1 MKEIQRFVVGS
12 DVKSLEDGLFQ
23 DLPALREVDFAN
35 CGARLQIPKECFK
48 GCTAL
53 RRCIYP
59 GCSDVPTATSQQKI
73 CQSTFQAC
81 QNLTGLVMPTSIR
94 EIEENAFRGCK
105 SLPSIDIGSSTT
117 SVDQAAFA
125 ECESL
130 QRINGGSGLKV
141 IETSAF
147 SNCTQL
153 TSFSRF
159 ASADKTQTL
168 NVVGEYA
175 FANTG
180 LKKANLSLSST
191 INSTWWGDYCFA
203 SCYNLEEV
211 KFYNSIYLG
220 SHMFE
225 KCINLKKVEFDD
237 GQNNYVGKYVFN
249 GCSSLTSMTFSKK
262 QFSFLEGMFKDC
274 TSLKKIGFD
283 GYDDGGFQFVQ
294 KNAFAGCSKLTSIEF
309 PDSLNSLAKLDD
321 ACLSN
326 CALTSINFHGLDKSE
341 FEVTDAFPT
350 LGVDEIDLNTV
361 YSFSE
366 KFYDFYDNYAE
377 YLKIFAKGDEDKAY
391 EIGKDY
397 DFAFAHEYLEKN
409 YITMHNILSVAS
421 QKNIPVV
428 VFVTATHIEPNGP
441 SDTDQNIFA
450 NSVDSTFLRDFRYLE
465 NAKRESYILKCKLGN
480 KTTKYDLLIDYD
492 LIRQHQD
499 AAKQQL
505 SAIMIHYNLDF
516 GLTEPYSD
524 PFNPIAEKYVDNE
537 SQYAQC
543 VIRIVND
550 KLAKF
555 NAKTARKLRK
565 SALLSL
571 SKDLL
576 DVAQNVTHSK
586 FRQYSNYNMVLV
598 KRNATKKGKFS
609 ICGIKN
615 LYNGK
620 KFYKLI
626 DSQKESLLK
635 SIDEYNKK
643 HPTEEIDHFISYIPF
658 DIRNYNTF
666 ILHEEMTT
674 LLNQVEKT
682 WIQLDKSFC
691 IPGTNTKLWMIK
703 VADNY
708 IGNGR
713 RLLENGL
720 FRLRHDC
727 IITTKDGT
735 KINWEYRRSL
745 ENDYSPKYE
754 YLSDTV
760 TKRDFKTPYQLC
772 AGYKSMKAAHQ
783 AGKNPWYYNAI
794 EVVQQ
799 AVDRHQPLLLMF
811 SLETCSPCQ
820 WFKANLH
827 ENDAF
832 QDWYMKQKFLLCRIE
847 ATKPKGYDQQLAYC
861 EDVFSRAADN
871 YISTKSSNVK
881 SYNGFGETTADNYLK
896 GHFSD
901 MFSVSDYPFSL
912 TPPCLV
918 FYWKDSN
925 GKVIANHAYS
935 LHNLLLLI
943 DKEKMGEDLAL
954 DSDDFIQLIK
964 SLCLYHF
971 EGNDLAAP
979 NGIVHDAGKI
989 FNKFDYQRDKSNRWK
1004 VAENLID
1011 LNFSGL
1017 DTIAKVKMYM
1027 ADALTQHDH
1036 ADGVVSGE
1044 IYIQGCYTEAI
1055 DWLEVTFGALYFN
1068 DDKTGYDSVTQ
1079 ILDAWFIKVGND
1091 YYKMGFDF
1099 TKKKKGN
1106 TCSFNSYIYKVV
1118 FTKTSYMPPLRLTV
1132 TRRIIGQLP
1141 YSTETIYFQQMTKAQ
1156 VIKVDIPEAYYETY
1170 YEYQI
1175 SDPTVTVTEPTP
1187 GQKLELTLNIPAN
1200 YSQNLSLDI
1209 IFPGEC

>member
-23 DLPALREVDFAN
+23 DLPELREVDFAN
-35 CGARLQIPKECFK
+35 CGASLQIPKECFK

-81 QNLTGLVMPTSIR
+81 QNLTELVMPTSIR

-125 ECESL
+125 ECGSL

-180 LKKANLSLSST
+180 IKKANLSLSST

-283 GYDDGGFQFVQ
+283 GYDDGEFQFVQ
-294 KNAFAGCSKLTSIEF
+294 KNAFVGCSKLTSIEF

-326 CALTSINFHGLDKSE
+326 CALTSINFHGIPTNELFKVNEDIDNELLYGKIYEIELVAGRPMFNKYTKYNSINEFNKIWNVAKENKLDVCIICDRQWYDNIIGCWNGETLNYQSQTVNSRYPYTDQLEAISKNKKAIFIRLTDWLGYDDYKDMEPQLRSY
-341 FEVTDAFPT
+341 TDA
-350 LGVDEIDLNTV
+350 EILN
-361 YSFSE
+361 F
-366 KFYDFYDNYAE
+366 
-377 YLKIFAKGDEDKAY
+377 LKDAANIRKKLLSD
-391 EIGKDY
+391 KDY
-397 DFAFAHEYLEKN
+397 ENDCLTYVSSVLKN
-409 YITMHNILSVAS
+409 TEMRNFCLVKTTIPFIYMLHFTNGDYQHAMQYRIL
-421 QKNIPVV
+421 
-428 VFVTATHIEPNGP
+428 GP
-441 SDTDQNIFA
+441 SKTICTQFDTVV
-450 NSVDSTFLRDFRYLE
+450 SE
-465 NAKRESYILKCKLGN
+465 N
-480 KTTKYDLLIDYD
+480 
-492 LIRQHQD
+492 
-499 AAKQQL
+499 
-505 SAIMIHYNLDF
+505 F
-516 GLTEPYSD
+516 
-524 PFNPIAEKYVDNE
+524 
-537 SQYAQC
+537 
-543 VIRIVND
+543 D
-550 KLAKF
+550 KLREDYEVAVNKYECI
-555 NAKTARKLRK
+555 NDT
-565 SALLSL
+565 LLSTGFFRL
-571 SKDLL
+571 NHNCLVYTSDRQRDPCKFVYDPSK
-576 DVAQNVTHSK
+576 V
-586 FRQYSNYNMVLV
+586 
-598 KRNATKKGKFS
+598 
-609 ICGIKN
+609 
-615 LYNGK
+615 
-620 KFYKLI
+620 
-626 DSQKESLLK
+626 
-635 SIDEYNKK
+635 
-643 HPTEEIDHFISYIPF
+643 ISYRP
-658 DIRNYNTF
+658 
-666 ILHEEMTT
+666 
-674 LLNQVEKT
+674 
-682 WIQLDKSFC
+682 S
-691 IPGTNTKLWMIK
+691 
-703 VADNY
+703 
-708 IGNGR
+708 
-713 RLLENGL
+713 
-720 FRLRHDC
+720 
-727 IITTKDGT
+727 
-735 KINWEYRRSL
+735 
-745 ENDYSPKYE
+745 YE
-754 YLSDTV
+754 YASDTV

-871 YISTKSSNVK
+871 YISTKGSNVK
-881 SYNGFGETTADNYLK
+881 SYNGFGETTDDNYLK

-918 FYWKDSN
+918 FYWKGSN

-1017 DTIAKVKMYM
+1017 DTIAKVKTYM

-1036 ADGVVSGE
+1036 ADGVVRGE

-1055 DWLEVTFGALYFN
+1055 DWLEVTFGALYFS
-1068 DDKTGYDSVTQ
+1068 DDKTGYDSATQ

>member
-1 MKEIQRFVVGS
+1 MKEIERFVVGS
-12 DVKSLEDGLFQ
+12 DVTSLEDGLFK
-23 DLPALREVDFAN
+23 DLPTLREVDFAN
-35 CGARLQIPKECFK
+35 CDASLQIPKECFK
-48 GCTAL
+48 GCIEL
-53 RRCIYP
+53 RQCIYP
-59 GCSDVPTATSQQKI
+59 GCSEAPTATSQQKI
-73 CQSTFQAC
+73 CVSTFQAC
-81 QNLTGLVMPTSIR
+81 QNLTKLVMPTSIS
-94 EIEENAFRGCK
+94 EIEENAFQGCK
-105 SLPSIDIGSSTT
+105 SLLSIDIGNSTT

-153 TSFSRF
+153 TSFGRF
-159 ASADKTQTL
+159 ASADKTQTF

-175 FANTG
+175 FANTR

-191 INSTWWGDYCFA
+191 PNSTWWGDYCFA
-203 SCYNLEEV
+203 SCDNLEEV

-225 KCINLKKVEFDD
+225 KCINLKKVEFDA

-249 GCSSLTSMTFSKK
+249 GCSSLTSMSFSKK

-283 GYDDGGFQFVQ
+283 GYDDGEFQFVQ

-309 PDSLNSLAKLDD
+309 PDSLNSLTKLDD

-326 CALTSINFHGLDKSE
+326 CALTSINFHGIPADELFKVNEGIDNELLYGKIYEIELVAGRPMFNEYTKYNSINEFNKIWNVAKENKLDICIICDRQWYDNIMGCWNGERLNYQSQTVSQYPYTDQLEAISKNKKAIFIRLTDWLGYDEYGDMEPQQRLYTDAEILDFLKDAANIRKKLLGDKDYENDCLTYVSSILKNAAMRNFCLDK
-341 FEVTDAFPT
+341 
-350 LGVDEIDLNTV
+350 
-361 YSFSE
+361 
-366 KFYDFYDNYAE
+366 
-377 YLKIFAKGDEDKAY
+377 
-391 EIGKDY
+391 
-397 DFAFAHEYLEKN
+397 
-409 YITMHNILSVAS
+409 
-421 QKNIPVV
+421 
-428 VFVTATHIEPNGP
+428 TATPFIYMLYFTNGDYQHVMSQRISGPAETIRTQFDTVVSKNFDKLREDYEVAVNKYECINDTLLSTGFFRLNHNCLVYTSDRQRDPCKFVYDSSKVIPYRP
-441 SDTDQNIFA
+441 SYEYASDM
-450 NSVDSTFLRDFRYLE
+450 
-465 NAKRESYILKCKLGN
+465 
-480 KTTKYDLLIDYD
+480 TTK
-492 LIRQHQD
+492 
-499 AAKQQL
+499 K
-505 SAIMIHYNLDF
+505 
-516 GLTEPYSD
+516 
-524 PFNPIAEKYVDNE
+524 
-537 SQYAQC
+537 
-543 VIRIVND
+543 
-550 KLAKF
+550 
-555 NAKTARKLRK
+555 
-565 SALLSL
+565 
-571 SKDLL
+571 
-576 DVAQNVTHSK
+576 
-586 FRQYSNYNMVLV
+586 
-598 KRNATKKGKFS
+598 
-609 ICGIKN
+609 
-615 LYNGK
+615 
-620 KFYKLI
+620 
-626 DSQKESLLK
+626 
-635 SIDEYNKK
+635 
-643 HPTEEIDHFISYIPF
+643 
-658 DIRNYNTF
+658 
-666 ILHEEMTT
+666 
-674 LLNQVEKT
+674 
-682 WIQLDKSFC
+682 
-691 IPGTNTKLWMIK
+691 
-703 VADNY
+703 
-708 IGNGR
+708 
-713 RLLENGL
+713 
-720 FRLRHDC
+720 
-727 IITTKDGT
+727 
-735 KINWEYRRSL
+735 
-745 ENDYSPKYE
+745 
-754 YLSDTV
+754 
-760 TKRDFKTPYQLC
+760 DFKMPYQLC
-772 AGYKSMKAAHQ
+772 KGYKNMKAAHQ

-799 AVDRHQPLLLMF
+799 AVDQHQPVLLMF

-871 YISTKSSNVK
+871 YISTKGSKVK

-901 MFSVSDYPFSL
+901 MFAVSDYPFAL
-912 TPPCLV
+912 TPPCLM

-943 DKEKMGEDLAL
+943 DKEKMGEDLVL
-954 DSDDFIQLIK
+954 DSADFIQLIK

-989 FNKFDYQRDKSNRWK
+989 FNKFDYQCDKSNRWK

-1011 LNFSGL
+1011 LNFSNL
-1017 DTIAKVKMYM
+1017 DTIAKVKTYM

-1055 DWLEVTFGALYFN
+1055 DWLEATFGALYFK
-1068 DDKTGYDSVTQ
+1068 DDKTGYDQVTQ

-1106 TCSFNSYIYKVV
+1106 TCFENSYIYKVV
-1118 FTKTSYMPPLRLTV
+1118 FTKTPYVPPLPKLQLTV
-1132 TRRIIGQLP
+1132 TKRVRDQQP
-1141 YSTETIYFQQMTKAQ
+1141 YSTETMYFQQMAKAQ
-1156 VIKVDIPEAYYETY
+1156 AIKVDIPEADYDL

-1175 SDPTVTVTEPTP
+1175 SDSNVTVTKPTP

-1200 YSQNLSLDI
+1200 YDQDLALEI
-1209 IFPGEC
+1209 IFSGDC